1 MAPRP
6 KTRDRII
13 EASLAL
19 FNAQGERNVTTNHI
33 AAHLGISPGNL
44 YYHFPNKQAI
54 VAELFGQYES
64 RVDQFLRL
72 PPAREIQV
80 QDKALY
86 LEALLDAMWHYRFLH
101 RDLEGLLD
109 ANRELAQRYQVFA
122 ARCLQHAQAIYRGF
136 VAAGILVM
144 DDAQTEALAL
154 NAWIILT
161 SWVRFLG
168 TVSAGAD
175 QLDQVQLRRGIY
187 QVLAL
192 EGGFVA
198 PAAREAVA
206 TLQREY
212 FVALEPLLQVP
223 SS

>member
-1 MAPRP
+1 MAPRT

-44 YYHFPNKQAI
+44 YYHFANKQAI
-54 VAELFGQYES
+54 VAELFGQYEA

-72 PPAREIQV
+72 PPAREVQV

-86 LEALLDAMWHYRFLH
+86 LEALLDAMWDYRFLH

-109 ANRELAQRYQVFA
+109 ADPEFAVRYQAFA
-122 ARCLQHAQAIYRGF
+122 TRCLQHAQTIYQGF
-136 VAAGILVM
+136 ATAGILLADEM
-144 DDAQTEALAL
+144 EIDALAL
-154 NAWIILT
+154 NAWIVLT

-168 TVSAGAD
+168 TAGTGAGSG
-175 QLDQVQLRRGIY
+175 QLDRLHLRRGIY

-192 EGGFVA
+192 ENGLVA
-198 PAAREAVA
+198 AGAVEAVRA
-206 TLQREY
+206 LQQQY
-212 FVALEPLLQVP
+212 FVP
-223 SS
+223 SEQILP

>member
-1 MAPRP
+1 MAPRA

-13 EASLAL
+13 DASLEL

-72 PPAREIQV
+72 PPEREMQV

-86 LEALLDAMWHYRFLH
+86 LEALLGAMWDYRFLH

-109 ANRELAQRYQVFA
+109 ADIELAERYRLFA
-122 ARCLQHAQAIYRGF
+122 GRCLQHARSIYLGF
-136 VAAGILVM
+136 VEAGILLADEM
-144 DDAQTEALAL
+144 EIDALAL
-154 NAWIILT
+154 NAWIVLT

-168 TVSAGAD
+168 TAGAGSG
-175 QLDQVQLRRGIY
+175 QLDRLHLRRGIY

-192 EGGFVA
+192 ESGLVA
-198 PAAREAVA
+198 ADAAESVRA
-206 TLQREY
+206 LQQRY
-212 FVALEPLLQVP
+212 FVASEQILP
-223 SS
+223 